1 MAEFAGLSI
10 GSVALA
16 GLFNNCVDTFHYI
29 QLGRNFGNDYESCLV
44 KLDVV
49 KLRFLRWGELI
60 TVQDGVESQNLR
72 SAASPQ
78 GEEIAERLLGQ
89 ILSIFERAKQT
100 SQTFQTIGKPK
111 ELIADTQPQRG
122 NLAALHD
129 HLQNKIQKRC
139 RERQK
144 NIKLTAKVKWALYKK
159 ASFR

>member
-1 MAEFAGLSI
+1 MAEFTGLSI

-16 GLFNNCVDTFHYI
+16 GLFNNCVDTFQCI

-111 ELIADTQPQRG
+111 ELIVDTQPQRG

-129 HLQNKIQKRC
+129 HLQKNTETVQRTSEEHQADRESQMGTLQKG
-139 RERQK
+139 
-144 NIKLTAKVKWALYKK
+144 
-159 ASFR
+159 SFR